1 MLERWYIT
9 PGRITLGISL
19 TFFLIKSFAG
29 STILIKKIRI
39 SRTTAISWLIGISYW
54 KAWVIGRTSRIL
66 KIIIGV
72 KRVRVNVKRT
82 KMIISIENTGKVT
95 EEEKFPCAV
104 FFFSKRRQWFHSLP
118 GLQWFHS
125 LPPWAVLPLCCHI
138 SIISTAYLAFLGN
151 LV

>member
-104 FFFSKRRQWFHSLP
+104 FFFLKGDSDSTLCQVCSDSILSHLEQFYHFVAIFQLF
-118 GLQWFHS
+118 LQR
-125 LPPWAVLPLCCHI
+125 I
-138 SIISTAYLAFLGN
+138 
-151 LV
+151 